1 MTLFG
6 VPHGS
11 MLRAV
16 LFKAYVSDPF
26 YDIDY
31 LDFASFADNHT
42 SVLGRLKGG
51 IDKYLI
57 GLQNIFLKE
66 PQTISIC

>member
-16 LFKAYVSDPF
+16 LFKAYVSDHF

-51 IDKYLI
+51 IDKI
-57 GLQNIFLKE
+57 FDWFTKHFLKGT
-66 PQTISIC
+66 PIY

>member
-6 VPHGS
+6 VSHGS

-51 IDKYLI
+51 IDKI
-57 GLQNIFLKE
+57 FDWFTKHFLKGT
-66 PQTISIC
+66 PIY

>member
-51 IDKYLI
+51 IDKI
-57 GLQNIFLKE
+57 FDWFTKHFLKGT
-66 PQTISIC
+66 PNY